1 MSELSERARSK
12 AKSKAERLTSSNSGS
27 VDASG
32 WKEPTDEK
40 GEVQTGMR
48 VLSRRQFKRGGKVA
62 GEAVAARADRKPRK
76 SAHRAFGGAASTG
89 DNSSSSMNPSK
100 PSQRLSESAMK
111 MTSRNGADPYNSQPA
126 QASNYSKL
134 WKLGGGRTPRKSGGS
149 LTAESLINR
158 NVKSANEDR
167 DGSKHIGGM
176 KKGGRA
182 HKMVGGP
189 MMGRSGMPAA
199 QPMPGARPMM
209 RKAGGKASH
218 GETCSCAKCS
228 GGRVGKAA
236 GGGIPDGTRPAG
248 GRLARQGG
256 GRAKKGMNVNIIIAP
271 PGGNKPAMP
280 AGAMPPPGAGPV
292 GLHQAAPPPQMPPPG
307 AGAPMGPPPGAM
319 PPPQMRKRGGR
330 AYPIES
336 GAGGGLGRL
345 EKARA
350 YGG

>member
-1 MSELSERARSK
+1 MLMSALSEKARSK

-32 WKEPTDEK
+32 WREPTDEK

-62 GEAVAARADRKPRK
+62 GDAAAARADRK
-76 SAHRAFGGAASTG
+76 
-89 DNSSSSMNPSK
+89 
-100 PSQRLSESAMK
+100 
-111 MTSRNGADPYNSQPA
+111 
-126 QASNYSKL
+126 
-134 WKLGGGRTPRKSGGS
+134 PRKSGGS

-199 QPMPGARPMM
+199 QPMPGSRPMM

-218 GETCSCAKCS
+218 GESCSCAKCS